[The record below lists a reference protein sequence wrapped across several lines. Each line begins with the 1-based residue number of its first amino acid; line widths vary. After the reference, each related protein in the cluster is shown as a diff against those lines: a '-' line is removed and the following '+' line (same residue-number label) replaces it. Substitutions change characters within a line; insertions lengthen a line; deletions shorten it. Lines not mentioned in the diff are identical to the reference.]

1 MSNQPLE
8 YLSKQGLTTS
18 QAIERKQR
26 YGPNQLPEKEGKG
39 PVAIFLAQF
48 KNPLIYI
55 IGVAAIISLILQEWT
70 DATIIIVVIFLDS
83 IVGFL
88 QEYRAQ
94 KTVAALRRLLKEKAK
109 VIRDGKLV
117 ELETTEIVPDDL
129 VAVNPGDKVSADGKL
144 VESVNVSI
152 NEAILTGESEPI
164 QKVAGDDAFMGTI
177 SLTGRGLMKITATGV
192 NTQLG
197 KIAGSLAEIKEEETP
212 LQKRLGKFGKSLTY
226 MVIAI
231 SILVFTVGIVVQQG
245 NPLQMLELAV
255 VLAIA
260 AIPEGLPIAVTM
272 ILIIGMRSIL
282 RRKGLVKKL
291 LAVETLGSVTTI
303 CTDKTGTLTEG
314 IMRVAR
320 TDFPSEKI
328 ALQVMALCNNLEDSL
343 EVALWNH
350 TKIKGQDPQSLVDKN
365 KRVYE
370 VPFSSEKKYMLTSN
384 TVDGNEITHIKGAPD
399 IVLEFCSLSP
409 QEKQK
414 WSAQLEEWAASG
426 LKMLGLA
433 YKSNGNP
440 RELTGFT
447 WAGLVGI
454 EDPVRPTVKDAIAL
468 CKKAGIE
475 TKMITGDYRK
485 TAEKVA
491 NTLGLEVSPDQ
502 VLEGREIE
510 MMSDAE
516 LAKVVKNTVIFC
528 RVQPQHKLRIVI
540 ALQSWRE
547 ITSMI
552 GDGVNDAPALKKANI
567 GVSVGGA
574 TDVAQETASIILLDS
589 NFKTLVDA
597 VEEGR
602 IIFDNIK
609 KVVAYVLSNSFAEI
623 LTIFLAFLLKW
634 QPPLLVAQILWI
646 HLICD
651 GPSDIALG
659 FERGEGGIMEE
670 PPTRIEESILA
681 GSSKILIVAISASS
695 ALLCLLLFWY
705 FGQVTGDIQMG
716 RSIVFSVLAVQ
727 ELIYIF
733 SYRSLRISIFKSG
746 NFFANKPLIYSVA
759 LGLGLVI
766 VALYIPGLNAALGV
780 KPLDFL
786 GWAMVLGVSFAMMAI
801 VEIVKYVTRTHA
813 KTPIE
818 RLVLA
823 VPGVQTVEYQSK
835 RGYAKEIIADIK
847 VGVDP
852 KMDRET
858 AQVIAQDVQQRV
870 RDFDSKLHDVTVH
883 VETAGYVATVE
894 PELSQE
900 RISSGLLRISQEL
913 GASVHDIWAYEINGK
928 YYAESHL
935 EADGSQPLRQAHELS
950 SKIEEQAKKE
960 FPHLQMLTTHIE
972 PVGILTEPQPTVLG
986 KDALMQLISQIATEV
1001 EKSANCHNIQ
1011 IREMRGMKFISMHIR
1026 LPGEISLAEAHRVS
1040 AKLENRLRD
1049 KIPKLDRV
1057 IIHTEPIEL
1066 LHK

>member
-1 MSNQPLE
+1 MSDPSSERNF
-8 YLSKQGLTTS
+8 KQGLTSTEV
-18 QAIERKQR
+18 AERRKQF
-26 YGPNQLPEKEGKG
+26 GPNKLPEKEGRG
-39 PVAIFLAQF
+39 PVTIFFAQF

-55 IGVAAIISLILQEWT
+55 IGAAAIISLILQEWT
-70 DATIIIVVIFLDS
+70 DAIIIIIVILLDS

-129 VAVNPGDKVSADGKL
+129 VAVNPGDKISADGKL
-144 VESVNVSI
+144 VESINVSI

-164 QKVAGDDAFMGTI
+164 QKLAGDKAFMGTI
-177 SLTGRGLMKITATGV
+177 ALTGRGLMKVTATGIM
-192 NTQLG
+192 TELG

-212 LQKRLGKFGKSLTY
+212 LQKRLGKFGTSLTY

-231 SILVFTVGIVVQQG
+231 SILIFTVGILVHNVD
-245 NPLQMLELAV
+245 PLLMLELAV

-272 ILIIGMRSIL
+272 ILVIGMRAIL

-320 TDFPSEKI
+320 TDFPSEQI
-328 ALQVMALCNNLEDSL
+328 ALQIMALCNNLEDSL
-343 EVALWNH
+343 EMALWNH
-350 TKIKGQDPQSLVDKN
+350 TKTKGMDPQATIDKN

-370 VPFSSEKKYMLTSN
+370 VPFSSETKYMLTSN
-384 TVDGNEITHIKGAPD
+384 MVSGNEITHLKGAPD
-399 IVLEFCSLSP
+399 IVLEFCDMTS
-409 QEKQK
+409 QDKQK
-414 WSAQLEEWAASG
+414 WSAELEEWASLG

-433 YKSNGNP
+433 HKSDGNP
-440 RELTGFT
+440 RELKGFT

-475 TKMITGDYRK
+475 TKMITGDYKK

-491 NTLGLEVSPDQ
+491 ATLGLDVSPDQ
-502 VLEGREIE
+502 ILEGKQIE
-510 MMSDAE
+510 TMSDAD

-528 RVQPQHKLRIVI
+528 RVQPQHKLRIVT

-623 LTIFLAFLLKW
+623 LTIFIAFLLNW
-634 QPPLLVAQILWI
+634 EAPLIVAQILWI

-659 FERGEGGIMEE
+659 FERGEEGVMAE
-670 PPTRIEESILA
+670 PPTRMEESILA

-695 ALLCLLLFWY
+695 AALCLLLFWQ
-705 FGQVTGDIQMG
+705 FGIVSGDLAMG

-733 SYRSLRISIFKSG
+733 SYRSLRTPLFKSK

-759 LGLGLVI
+759 LGLGLVL
-766 VALYIPGLNAALGV
+766 VALYIPGLNDALGV
-780 KPLDFL
+780 KPLDFI
-786 GWAMVLGVSFAMMAI
+786 GWAMVLGVSFAMMGI
-801 VEIVKYVTRTHA
+801 VEFVKHITRTHA
-813 KTPIE
+813 KSPIE

-823 VPGVQTVEYQSK
+823 VPGVRSVEYQSK
-835 RGYAKEIIADIK
+835 RGYAKEILADLK

-852 KMDRET
+852 NMGPEE

-870 RDFDSKLHDVTVH
+870 RDFDPKLHDVTVH

-894 PELSQE
+894 PEISQE
-900 RISSGLLRISQEL
+900 RITSALRRISEEL
-913 GASVHDIWAYEINGK
+913 GASVHDIWAYELDGK
-928 YYAESHL
+928 YFVESHL
-935 EADGSQPLRQAHELS
+935 EADGSLSLFQAHDLS
-950 SKIEEQAKKE
+950 SKIEEKARIE
-960 FPHLQMLTTHIE
+960 FPRLQGYTTHIE
-972 PVGILTEPQPTVLG
+972 PLGILTEPKPTVSG
-986 KDALMQLISQIATEV
+986 KETLAQTITQIATEV
-1001 EKSANCHNIQ
+1001 EPSADCHNIQ
-1011 IREMRGMKFISMHIR
+1011 IREIGGMRMVSLHIR
-1026 LPGEISLAEAHRVS
+1026 LRGEISLAEAHRVS
-1040 AKLENRLRD
+1040 ATLENRLRD
-1049 KIPKLDRV
+1049 KIPRLDRV
-1057 IIHTEPIEL
+1057 IIHTEPQ
-1066 LHK
+1066 KQP

>member
-1 MSNQPLE
+1 MSNEP
-8 YLSKQGLTTS
+8 LSKQGLTS
-18 QAIERKQR
+18 PEAAERMKR
-26 YGPNQLPEKEGKG
+26 FGPNKLPEKEGRG
-39 PVAIFLAQF
+39 PIAIFIAQF

-70 DATIIIVVIFLDS
+70 DATIIIIVILLDS

-109 VIRDGKLV
+109 VIRDGTLV

-129 VAVNPGDKVSADGKL
+129 VAVNPGDKISADGTL
-144 VESVNVSI
+144 VESINVSI

-164 QKVAGDDAFMGTI
+164 QKNAGDKAFMGTI
-177 SLTGRGLMKITATGV
+177 AQTGRGLLKVTATGV
-192 NTQLG
+192 TTELG
-197 KIAGSLAEIKEEETP
+197 KIAGSLAEIKEEATP
-212 LQKRLGKFGKSLTY
+212 LQKRLETFGKSLTY

-231 SILVFTVGIVVQQG
+231 SLLVFGVGIFVHQG

-272 ILIIGMRSIL
+272 ILIIGMRAIL

-320 TDFPSEKI
+320 TDFSSEKI
-328 ALQVMALCNNLEDSL
+328 ALQIMALCNNLEDSL

-350 TKIKGQDPQSLVDKN
+350 TKTKGVDPQTLVDKN
-365 KRVYE
+365 KRGYE

-384 TVDGNEITHIKGAPD
+384 QVGGTEITHIKGAPD
-399 IVLEFCSLSP
+399 IVLEFCDLTS

-414 WSAQLEEWAASG
+414 WSVELEDWAASG

-433 YKSNGNP
+433 YKLNGNP

-454 EDPVRPTVKDAIAL
+454 EDPVRPSVKDAIAL

-491 NTLGLEVSPDQ
+491 ATLGLDVGSDQ
-502 VLEGREIE
+502 VLEGKQMET
-510 MMSDAE
+510 MSNAD

-528 RVQPQHKLRIVI
+528 RVQPQHKLRIVT
-540 ALQSWRE
+540 ALQSWGE

-574 TDVAQETASIILLDS
+574 TDVAQETASIILLDN

-623 LTIFLAFLLKW
+623 LTIFLAFLLNW
-634 QPPLLVAQILWI
+634 PAPLTVAQILWI

-659 FERGEGGIMEE
+659 FERGESGIMEE
-670 PPTRIEESILA
+670 PPTRMEESILA

-695 ALLCLLLFWY
+695 ALLCLFLFWY
-705 FGQVTGDIQMG
+705 FGKVLGDIPMG
-716 RSIVFSVLAVQ
+716 QSIVFSVLAVQ

-733 SYRSLRISIFKSG
+733 SYRSLRTPLFKSK
-746 NFFANKPLIYSVA
+746 NFFQNKPLIYSVA

-766 VALYIPGLNAALGV
+766 VALYIPGLNDALGV
-780 KPLDFL
+780 KPLDFG
-786 GWAMVLGVSFAMMAI
+786 GWAMVLGVSFAMVGI
-801 VEIVKYVTRTHA
+801 VELVKYITRIRA

-823 VPGVQTVEYQSK
+823 VPGVRSVEYQSK
-835 RGYAKEIIADIK
+835 RGYAKEILADIK

-852 KMDRET
+852 NMGPEE

-900 RISSGLLRISQEL
+900 RISSGLQRISDEL
-913 GASVHDIWAYEINGK
+913 GASAHDIWAYEIDGK
-928 YYAESHL
+928 YFAESHL
-935 EADGSQPLRQAHELS
+935 EADGSLSLAQAHEIS
-950 SKIEEQAKKE
+950 SKIEEKAKAE
-960 FPHLQMLTTHIE
+960 FPNLQMLTTHIE
-972 PVGILTEPQPTVLG
+972 PVGIITEPKPTVLG
-986 KDALMQLISQIATEV
+986 QDALKQLINQVAIELDP
-1001 EKSANCHNIQ
+1001 SANTHNIQ
-1011 IREMRGMKFISMHIR
+1011 IREIGGLKMISMHIR
-1026 LPGEISLAEAHRVS
+1026 LSGAIPLAEAHRVS

-1066 LHK
+1066 IHK